1 MDSAASVFSAFSRV
15 SLADNLTSLGIA
27 SDRRKV
33 IADTDIF
40 HFDKFVAEIFAAGLQ
55 ILDEDEFEKIRYLGS
70 GRTMVAY
77 EGKWKSRSEP
87 VALK

>member
-1 MDSAASVFSAFSRV
+1 MDSTASAFSRV
-15 SLADNLTSLGIA
+15 SLGDKLTSLGITNN
-27 SDRRKV
+27 RKTL

-40 HFDKFVAEIFAAGLQ
+40 QFDKFVTEIFASGLQ
-55 ILDEDEFEKIRYLGS
+55 ILDEDDFEKIRYLGS

-77 EGKWKSRSEP
+77 EGRWKSRSEP